1 MRILPQDLKNK
12 LLQNIQADSTNAKP
26 NLRLIATQASM
37 NTLISEDIHKGISP
51 NFGDVAVRQLE
62 GEKSPSLAYAIC
74 IDNGIA
80 NVYKRD
86 FPTDLE
92 KPWIKQ
98 WELGSAKEVA
108 IEYNG
113 IWTLDSKKK
122 WYYLKTEEYPYVF
135 YTDNSNTLWVQYW
148 NYTATKFQLATGVSQ
163 ISACRAWQSSDDLNL
178 NQGLV
183 IGYLKG
189 GIVYYRAFCT
199 GQDGVS
205 LWETE
210 REVTTLGTGNT
221 SLCVFRTN
229 DFRVGFITENCG
241 EICYTLSKRT
251 YAGQSVRP
259 ESVYSEI
266 AGCEIIYTPI
276 QYLSA
281 FVGDESTKIFVPK
294 NDCSIEYYKEKPVLE
309 IIETKRIDP
318 QTFEMTFNFSLVERN
333 PLEKYLSI
341 SPQAEISEIVIS
353 ENKITLTTVD
363 ELSKNMT
370 VEITILENSS
380 LRYLCPETSFLL
392 VPTFTA
398 RFPPEAIEDD
408 SPSISV
414 NFIVLKLENKQ
425 VHYSTN
431 LYVENLSLTSTLN
444 CSVLATQVGG
454 VPI

>member
-1 MRILPQDLKNK
+1 MRILPQSLKEK
-12 LLQNIQADSTNAKP
+12 LLENIQADSTNAKP

-37 NTLISEDIHKGISP
+37 NTLISEDIHKNIPP
-51 NFGDVAVRQLE
+51 NFGDVAIRQLE
-62 GEKSPSLAYAIC
+62 GEKTPSLAYAIC

-80 NVYKRD
+80 NIYKRD

-92 KPWIKQ
+92 NPWIKQ

-108 IEYNG
+108 IEFNG
-113 IWTLDSKKK
+113 IWTLNSKKK

-135 YTDNSNTLWVQYW
+135 YIDNSNILWVQYW
-148 NYTATKFQLATGVSQ
+148 NDTATKFQLATGVTQ
-163 ISACRAWQSSDDLNL
+163 ISACRAWQSSDDTSLD
-178 NQGLV
+178 QGLI

-199 GQDGVS
+199 GQDGIS

-210 REVTTLGTGNT
+210 REVTALGTGNT
-221 SLCVFRTN
+221 SICVFRTN
-229 DFRVGFITENCG
+229 DFRVGFITENSG
-241 EICYTLSKRT
+241 QICYTLSKRT

-281 FVGDESTKIFVPK
+281 FVGDESTTSFVPT
-294 NDCSIEYYKEKPVLE
+294 NDCSIEYYKQKPVLKV
-309 IIETKRIDP
+309 IETNRINP
-318 QTFEMTFNFSLVERN
+318 QTFEITFNFNLIERN
-333 PLEKYLSI
+333 LLEKYISI

-353 ENKITLTTVD
+353 YNKITVTTVN

-370 VEITILENSS
+370 VEITLLENSS
-380 LRYLCPETSFLL
+380 LRYISTETSFLL

-408 SPSISV
+408 NPSINVSYTV
-414 NFIVLKLENKQ
+414 SLLENKQ
-425 VHYSTN
+425 VIYSTN
-431 LYVENLSLTSTLN
+431 FYVENISLTATLT
-444 CSVLATQVGG
+444 CSVLATQVGSL
-454 VPI
+454 PI

>member
-1 MRILPQDLKNK
+1 MRIIPQSLKEKLLKN
-12 LLQNIQADSTNAKP
+12 IQSDSTNAKP

-37 NTLISEDIHKGISP
+37 NTLISEDIHKGIPP
-51 NFGDVAVRQLE
+51 NFGDVAIRQLE
-62 GEKSPSLAYAIC
+62 GEKTPSLAYAIC

-80 NVYKRD
+80 NVYKRN

-92 KPWIKQ
+92 NPWIKQ
-98 WELGSAKEVA
+98 WELGLAKEVA

-135 YTDNSNTLWVQYW
+135 YVDNSNILWVQHW
-148 NYTATKFQLATGVSQ
+148 NDTASKFQLATGVSQ

-178 NQGLV
+178 DQGLI

-199 GQDGVS
+199 GQDGIS

-210 REVTTLGTGNT
+210 REVTTLGTGNS

-229 DFRVGFITENCG
+229 DFRVGFITENNG
-241 EICYTLSKRT
+241 QICYTLSKRT

-281 FVGDESTKIFVPK
+281 FVGDESTTSFVPI
-294 NDCSIEYYKEKPVLE
+294 NECSIEYYKQKPVLE
-309 IIETKRIDP
+309 VIETKRINL
-318 QTFEMTFNFSLVERN
+318 QTFEITFNFNLFERN
-333 PLEKYLSI
+333 PLEKFISL
-341 SPQAEISEIVIS
+341 SPQAEISDIIVG
-353 ENKITLTTVD
+353 ENKITVTTAT

-370 VEITILENSS
+370 VEITLLENSS

-408 SPSISV
+408 NPSIVVSYLV
-414 NFIVLKLENKQ
+414 SKLENKQ
-425 VHYSTN
+425 VIYSTN
-431 LYVENLSLTSTLN
+431 LYVENLSLTSTLS
-444 CSVLATQVGG
+444 CSLSSTQVGS